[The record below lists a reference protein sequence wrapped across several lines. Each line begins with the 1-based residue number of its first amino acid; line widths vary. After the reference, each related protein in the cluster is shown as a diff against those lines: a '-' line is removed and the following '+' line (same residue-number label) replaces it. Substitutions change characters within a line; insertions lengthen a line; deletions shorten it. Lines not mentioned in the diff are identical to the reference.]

1 MHIVDAG
8 FNGGSDSLEKNWK
21 KSGDGEAT
29 IAKSQYSNPMLKLSG
44 KVSMT
49 QELTDLKAG
58 QQYAVLVG
66 IDNRSD
72 AKAAITVK
80 NGDDVL
86 ATNYTTRSIAKN
98 YVKAYTHSNSSATV
112 DGSSYFQNM
121 YVFFTAPE
129 SGKVT
134 LTLSKEAGKGDS
146 YFDDVRVVENDSH
159 NITTND
165 KGEVVRI

>member
-66 IDNRSD
+66 ID
-72 AKAAITVK
+72 KP
-80 NGDDVL
+80 
-86 ATNYTTRSIAKN
+86 
-98 YVKAYTHSNSSATV
+98 
-112 DGSSYFQNM
+112 Q
-121 YVFFTAPE
+121 
-129 SGKVT
+129 
-134 LTLSKEAGKGDS
+134 
-146 YFDDVRVVENDSH
+146 
-159 NITTND
+159 
-165 KGEVVRI
+165 